1 MNKSVRRILGLTAIA
16 ALLSA
21 CGGGGG
27 DTPAP
32 VTDSPLA
39 GGWAG
44 TSTSGNTLLTLILEN
59 GKIWAIGGTLSNG
72 SLLVS
77 GVVFGTL
84 QTSGNTVSS
93 SDVRSYSLSTGTS
106 IAGTLAGTFTA
117 GSSINATA
125 TPQTGSATTISLAP
139 APTANYNYNTAATLA
154 AVAGTWPGSFSQ
166 TTGTVVVNTNGT
178 FSATD
183 SADCGMS
190 GSLQPRASG

>member
-1 MNKSVRRILGLTAIA
+1 MTATRRECLIRFLNIPNSDVVLGDSRTAVVQQHLKGIFMNKSVRRILGLTAIA

-125 TPQTGSATTISLAP
+125 TPQTGSGARTWAAP
-139 APTANYNYNTAATLA
+139 PR
-154 AVAGTWPGSFSQ
+154 
-166 TTGTVVVNTNGT
+166 TVRTR
-178 FSATD
+178 S
-183 SADCGMS
+183 
-190 GSLQPRASG
+190 